1 MKPVTSH
8 QSPVTGVIHDPIAM
22 EVFTNRLLSITE
34 DMNNTLVRSSFSTN
48 IKERRDCSVALFDGG
63 GRLIAQG
70 TQIPLHLGSLSGGV
84 RAVMAAYPVEK
95 MRDGDAFICND
106 PYLANGTH
114 LPDITI
120 VTPVFYEGR
129 IEFFT
134 ANIGH
139 HADVGGSVPGS
150 IAGGSRSIFEEGIR
164 IPVVRIVRAGELDEA
179 VLNLIACNTRDPE
192 ERSLDLKVQIATNER
207 GAAAAR
213 ELARQMGI
221 AAVRQS
227 VEDVIGYTRRRMKN
241 RIAELKAGEY
251 TFTNY
256 LDDDGMGGD
265 PVPITVTVR
274 VAGDTLDVDFE
285 GSGPQARGA
294 MNIPV
299 NALQA
304 SVYYSV
310 KALLD
315 PELPPNEGLFDAVK
329 IHAPEGTIVNPRP
342 PAPVGARSITCQKVA
357 GAIFGAFRGVLPPEK
372 AMGSG
377 NDVVPAIVYSGAL
390 TRRQGHYVYLETLG
404 GGSGARADMDGMD
417 AVHVHMTNTSNLP
430 AEALENEYPLLVDEY
445 ALVEDSGGAGRQ
457 RGGLGIARQI
467 RAVVPG
473 TIFSVRSDSHTVG
486 VPSGVFDGK
495 DGRRARL
502 VRNPGRPDQE
512 ELFSKVARIEMKV
525 GDAMRIETP
534 GAGGYGPPAERS
546 IEALASD
553 LKSGKVSRAAAERDY
568 GKEKVAA
575 ALALARHS
583 GIRRDPEGG

>member
-1 MKPVTSH
+1 ME
-8 QSPVTGVIHDPIAM
+8 IHDPIAM

-48 IKERRDCSVALFDGG
+48 IKERRDCSVALFDGQ

-84 RAVMAAYPVEK
+84 RAVIAAWPLEK

-139 HADVGGSVPGS
+139 HADVGGAVPGS

-164 IPVVRIVRAGELDEA
+164 IPALRIAREGEVDEA
-179 VLNLIACNTRDPE
+179 LLGFIACNTRDPE

-213 ELARQMGI
+213 ALARQMGI
-221 AAVRQS
+221 AAVRRS
-227 VEDVIGYTRRRMKN
+227 VEDVIGYTRKRMMN
-241 RIAELKAGEY
+241 RIAELTPGRY
-251 TFTNY
+251 TFTNH

-265 PVPITVTVR
+265 PVPITVTVE
-274 VAGDTLDVDFE
+274 VAGDTLHVDFS

-315 PELPPNEGLFDAVK
+315 PELPPNEGLFDVVR

-342 PAPVGARSITCQKVA
+342 GAAVGARSITCQKVA
-357 GAIFGAFRGVLPPEK
+357 GAIFGAFRGVLPPRK
-372 AMGSG
+372 VMGSG
-377 NDVVPAIVYSGAL
+377 NDVVPAIVYSGEL

-404 GGSGARADMDGMD
+404 GGSGARSDADGMD

-445 ALVEDSGGAGRQ
+445 ALVEDSGGAGKQ

-467 RAVVPG
+467 RAIVPG

-486 VPSGVFDGK
+486 VPSGVFGGR

-502 VRNPGRPDQE
+502 VRNPGRADE
-512 ELFSKVARIEMKV
+512 ELLFSKVARIEMKV

-534 GAGGYGPPAERS
+534 GAGGYGPPQERPDA
-546 IEALASD
+546 ALAQD
-553 LKSGKVSRAAAERDY
+553 LKSGKVTRAAAERDY

-575 ALALARHS
+575 ALALLRPGPDA
-583 GIRRDPEGG
+583 

>member
-1 MKPVTSH
+1 MTS
-8 QSPVTGVIHDPIAM
+8 IHDPIAM

-48 IKERRDCSVALFDGG
+48 IKERRDCSVALFDGQ

-84 RAVMAAYPVEK
+84 RAVLAAYPPAK
-95 MRDGDAFICND
+95 MREGDAFICND

-120 VTPVFYEGR
+120 VTPVFFDGR

-139 HADVGGSVPGS
+139 HADVGGAVPGS
-150 IAGGSRSIFEEGIR
+150 IAGGSRSIFEEGVR
-164 IPVVRIVRAGELDEA
+164 IPVVRIVRAGELDEG
-179 VLNLIACNTRDPE
+179 VLNLITCNTRDPE

-213 ELARQMGI
+213 ALARQMGI

-227 VEDVIGYTRRRMKN
+227 VEDVIGYTRRRMRN
-241 RIAELKAGEY
+241 RIAELKPGEY
-251 TFTNY
+251 SFTNY

-274 VAGDTLDVDFE
+274 VAGDELEVDFT
-285 GSGPQARGA
+285 GSGAQARGA
-294 MNIPV
+294 MNIPT
-299 NALQA
+299 NALEA

-315 PELPPNEGLFDAVK
+315 PELPPNEGLFDAVR

-357 GAIFGAFRGVLPPEK
+357 GAIFGAFRGVLPPER
-372 AMGSG
+372 AMASG
-377 NDVVPAIVYSGAL
+377 NDVVPAIVYSGEL

-404 GGSGARADMDGMD
+404 GGSGARSDADGMD
-417 AVHVHMTNTSNLP
+417 AVHVHLTNTSNLP

-445 ALVEDSGGAGRQ
+445 ALVEDSGGAGKQ

-486 VPSGVFDGK
+486 VPTGVFDGR

-502 VRNPGRPDQE
+502 VRNPGRADE
-512 ELFSKVARIEMKV
+512 EVLFSKVARIEMRV

-534 GAGGYGPPAERS
+534 GAGGYGPPRDRPDA
-546 IEALASD
+546 ALAAD
-553 LKSGKVSRAAAERDY
+553 LKSGKVTRAAAERDY
-568 GKEKVAA
+568 GKDKVAA
-575 ALALARHS
+575 ALALLKT
-583 GIRRDPEGG
+583 

>member
-1 MKPVTSH
+1 MK
-8 QSPVTGVIHDPIAM
+8 IHDPIAM

-48 IKERRDCSVALFDGG
+48 IKERRDCSVALFDGR

-84 RAVMAAYPVEK
+84 AAVLRAYPVEK
-95 MRDGDAFICND
+95 MRDGDAFISND

-120 VTPVFYEGR
+120 VTPVFFEGR
-129 IEFFT
+129 IEFFA

-164 IPVVRIVRAGELDEA
+164 IPVVRIVRAGELDDG
-179 VLNLIACNTRDPE
+179 VLNLITCNTRDPE

-213 ELARQMGI
+213 ELSRQMGI
-221 AAVRQS
+221 EAVRQS
-227 VEDVIGYTRRRMKN
+227 VEDVIEYTRRRIRK
-241 RIAELKAGEY
+241 RVAELAGGEY
-251 TFTNY
+251 SFTNH

-274 VAGDTLDVDFE
+274 VAGDTLAVDFT
-285 GSGPQARGA
+285 GTGPQARGA
-294 MNIPV
+294 MNIPL
-299 NALQA
+299 NALEA

-315 PELPPNEGLFDAVK
+315 PDLPPNAGLFDAVK
-329 IHAPEGTIVNPRP
+329 IHAPEGTIVNPRA
-342 PAPVGARSITCQKVA
+342 PAAVGARSITCQKVA

-372 AMGSG
+372 VMASG
-377 NDVVPAIVYSGAL
+377 NDVVPAIVFSGEL

-404 GGSGARADMDGMD
+404 GGSGARADADGMD

-445 ALVEDSGGAGRQ
+445 ALVEDSGGAGMQ

-467 RAVVPG
+467 RAIVPG
-473 TIFSVRSDSHTVG
+473 TIFSVRSDSHIVG
-486 VPSGVFDGK
+486 IPSGVFGGMN
-495 DGRRARL
+495 GRRARL
-502 VRNPGRPDQE
+502 VRNPGPGEE
-512 ELFSKVARIEMKV
+512 ELYSKVARVEMNV

-534 GAGGYGPPAERS
+534 GAGGYGSPAERPVKG
-546 IEALASD
+546 LAAD

-568 GKEKVAA
+568 GAGKVAE
-575 ALALARHS
+575 ALKLLQQTN
-583 GIRRDPEGG
+583 

>member
-1 MKPVTSH
+1 MKSR
-8 QSPVTGVIHDPIAM
+8 IHDPIAM

-48 IKERRDCSVALFDGG
+48 IKERRDCSVALFDGR

-84 RAVMAAYPVEK
+84 NAVLGAYPMEK

-120 VTPVFYEGR
+120 VTPVFFEGR

-179 VLNLIACNTRDPE
+179 VLNFIACNTRDPE

-221 AAVRQS
+221 EAVRQS
-227 VEDVIGYTRRRMKN
+227 VEDVIEYTRRRIRN
-241 RIAELKAGEY
+241 RIAELKRGEY
-251 TFTNY
+251 VFTNY

-265 PVPITVTVR
+265 PVAITVTVR
-274 VAGDTLDVDFE
+274 VAGDTLAVDFT

-294 MNIPV
+294 MNIPL
-299 NALQA
+299 NALEA

-315 PELPPNEGLFDAVK
+315 PELPPNAGLFDAVK

-342 PAPVGARSITCQKVA
+342 PAAVGARSITCQKVA

-372 AMGSG
+372 VMASG
-377 NDVVPAIVYSGAL
+377 NDVVPAIVYSGEL

-404 GGSGARADMDGMD
+404 GGSGARADADGMD

-445 ALVEDSGGAGRQ
+445 ALVEDSGGAGKQ

-467 RAVVPG
+467 RAIVPG

-486 VPSGVFDGK
+486 VPTGVFGGK

-502 VRNPGRPDQE
+502 VCNPGRPDE
-512 ELFSKVARIEMKV
+512 EVLYSKVARVEMKV

-534 GAGGYGPPAERS
+534 GAGGYGPPADRAT
-546 IEALASD
+546 EALADD
-553 LKSGKVSRAAAERDY
+553 LKSGKVSRIAAERDY
-568 GKEKVAA
+568 GKDKVAA
-575 ALALARHS
+575 ALALLAEN
-583 GIRRDPEGG
+583 RDR